1 MSTMF
6 LVTSEFNDSCNCHP
20 EYEYERIGL
29 FSSEVKADAWILAA
43 PQTIMSRGISR
54 NLNYN
59 IVEISVID

>member
-43 PQTIMSRGISR
+43 PQTIMSRDISR